1 MMAFGPDG
9 SYTPIQADF
18 EALQVA
24 RWALDCF
31 VTSPIYRTR
40 SYTRGQG
47 NAKRAGTSRD
57 GSSGIPVLLSV
68 PYCLCLPYPLSIA
81 CSIMQLS
88 YIFFVALLL
97 LLEFF
102 DKTAARNC
110 E

>member
-1 MMAFGPDG
+1 MLRVLFIGLVLIPGVKVTPNELAPPVMEVWAFPCW
-9 SYTPIQADF
+9 YPLTLCPI
-18 EALQVA
+18 V
-24 RWALDCF
+24 
-31 VTSPIYRTR
+31 
-40 SYTRGQG
+40 
-47 NAKRAGTSRD
+47 
-57 GSSGIPVLLSV
+57 
-68 PYCLCLPYPLSIA
+68 CLPYPLSIA